1 MWAAARMSQRPDRLR
16 FACESREPIR
26 IVRERV
32 GQNLPREVAIQ
43 LAVAGAVD
51 LSHASRAD
59 EREDFVGAEASA
71 GRERHKGECRGLTT
85 AWPRLYGG
93 FGPGGGDCVDP
104 PPAVLRGL
112 FQTSRGRLPVS
123 RCYFVGTRRFSSSN
137 Q

>member
-93 FGPGGGDCVDP
+93 FCAGGGGCGDSPPGG
-104 PPAVLRGL
+104 LRGVFSNSL
-112 FQTSRGRLPVS
+112 GTLAGLP
-123 RCYFVGTRRFSSSN
+123 
-137 Q
+137 